1 MQVSNTTDSDFISQV
16 TAIVEQNISDEQF
29 GVTELAAEV
38 NMSRSNLLRKVKK
51 LTNLSVSQL
60 IRQVR
65 LSRAMNL
72 LRTSSLNVSE
82 VSDKVGFGSTSYF
95 IKCFREHYGYP
106 PGEAGKKAL
115 AEAPAMP
122 GPSTPER
129 RTHSNVKVVTIAA
142 LFIVALAAG
151 RFAYRHFEAPTSE
164 LKKEKSVAVL
174 PFINDSND
182 STNVYFI
189 NGLMESTLN
198 NLQKIEDLKVISRTS
213 TEKYRKTTK
222 SIPEMAREL
231 NVNYFVEGS
240 GQKVGDQILLNI
252 QLIDASTARHLWS
265 RQYKREVK
273 DIFALQQEIA
283 KNIAAEIEAI
293 ITPEEKRQI
302 EKNPTDDLVAYDYYL
317 QGRHLYAIG
326 GQSNL
331 EASIVYF
338 KQAISQD
345 KDFALAYADAA
356 IVFYYLDIFHIKKKY
371 EAELNS
377 YADKALLLDSKSA
390 NSLVAKAVYYMHRKE
405 YLLAV
410 PFLEKALE
418 YNPNSALVINFLS
431 EVYNNY
437 LPNTEKYLEYAL
449 LGARLDV
456 SAYDSAT
463 TSYNYLHL
471 ANALMQTG
479 FVDDAILNIDKSL
492 AYNPKNPYS
501 SWVKILFLYGRK
513 REYESTMK
521 QLIAALKKDSTNLHI
536 VEEIGKLLYMKRD
549 YVRAYPYYRRF
560 LELRDLYQLDVFK
573 HENLKIAFVL
583 SKMGYKEEAKVFA
596 KSFKEFADNEKS
608 IYKNLNLAGYYSY
621 RGDIE
626 KAVAHMKLFAREDNF
641 QYWILLIEEDPLVEP
656 LKEHP
661 EFQNIIKSIKFKF
674 WNNHERLKLS
684 LKEKELL

>member
-1 MQVSNTTDSDFISQV
+1 MQVSNTTDSDFISQI
-16 TAIVEQNISDEQF
+16 TAIVEQNISNEQF
-29 GVTELAAEV
+29 GVSELASEV

-65 LSRAMNL
+65 LNRAMDM
-72 LRTSSLNVSE
+72 LRNSSLNVSE
-82 VSDKVGFGSTSYF
+82 VSHQVGFGSTSYF

-106 PGEAGKKAL
+106 PGETGKRDAAEIPPTPENGPGKKGRTFAIGIAL
-115 AEAPAMP
+115 
-122 GPSTPER
+122 
-129 RTHSNVKVVTIAA
+129 TIVIAVGISVYYY
-142 LFIVALAAG
+142 FHGTKDFV
-151 RFAYRHFEAPTSE
+151 P
-164 LKKEKSVAVL
+164 KEKSVAVL

-252 QLIDASTARHLWS
+252 QLIDASSDKHLWS
-265 RQYKREVK
+265 RQYKRQVK

-283 KNIAAEIEAI
+283 KNIAAEIKAI

-317 QGRHLYAIG
+317 KARDLYAIG
-326 GQSNL
+326 GVANL

-338 KQAISQD
+338 DHAVARD
-345 KDFALAYADAA
+345 KNFALAYADAA
-356 IVFYYLDIFHIKKKY
+356 IVFYYLDIFQINKKY

-405 YLLAV
+405 YSLAV

-449 LGARLDV
+449 LGSRLDV
-456 SAYDSAT
+456 SAYDSTT

-479 FVDDAILNIDKSL
+479 FVDEAIVNIDKSL

-501 SWVKILFLYGRK
+501 SWVRILFLYGKK
-513 REYESTMK
+513 REYESTAV
-521 QLIAALKKDSTNLHI
+521 QLIAALKNDSTNLHI
-536 VEEIGKLLYMKRD
+536 VEEIGKLYYMKKD
-549 YVRAYPYYRRF
+549 YASAYTYYRRF
-560 LELRDLYQLDVFK
+560 LKLRDMYQLDVFK
-573 HENLKIAFVL
+573 HEHLKIAFVL
-583 SKMGYKEEAKVFA
+583 SKMGYEEEAEVFA
-596 KSFKEFADNEKS
+596 TSFKQFADNEKS
-608 IYKNLNLAGYYSY
+608 IYKSLNLAGYYAY
-621 RGDIE
+621 RGDIK
-626 KAVAHMKLFAREDNF
+626 KAIDQIKLFAKEDNF
-641 QYWILLIEEDPLVEP
+641 QYWILLMEEDPIAER
-656 LKEHP
+656 LKKDP
-661 EFQNIIKSIKFKF
+661 QFDGLMKGIKTKF
-674 WNNHERLKLS
+674 WNNHDRLNVS
-684 LKEKELL
+684 LKEKGLL